1 MERCQSGRM
10 GLIRNQ
16 VYGSPV
22 PWVRIPPSPPENEK
36 APLWGLFVF
45 SPRGYG
51 FRTLFDASSGAAAF
65 AVAKRLSH
73 LLSTPPVS
81 FLFWPG
87 GSGISNPVRPTR
99 PRSCH
104 LARQRRRRNSTER
117 YISLDNSAPEIVG
130 RNGRLKICSE
140 PD

>member
-1 MERCQSGRM
+1 M

-51 FRTLFDASSGAAAF
+51 L
-65 AVAKRLSH
+65 
-73 LLSTPPVS
+73 
-81 FLFWPG
+81 
-87 GSGISNPVRPTR
+87 SNPVRR
-99 PRSCH
+99 K
-104 LARQRRRRNSTER
+104 QRRRRNSILPSPR
-117 YISLDNSAPEIVG
+117 KQQDAVG
-130 RNGRLKICSE
+130 ILLFQCFFTPVG
-140 PD
+140 